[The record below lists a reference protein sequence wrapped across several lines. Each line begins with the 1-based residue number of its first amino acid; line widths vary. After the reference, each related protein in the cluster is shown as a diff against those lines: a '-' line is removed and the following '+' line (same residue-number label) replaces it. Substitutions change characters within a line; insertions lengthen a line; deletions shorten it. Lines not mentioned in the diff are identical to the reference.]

1 MNLLL
6 VIQPNFGHLP
16 SVLMYSLGLLQ
27 TDSEVKGNAD
37 VRESEYYRVGDLID
51 AKSLYDGTWWEAKIN
66 KITVNPKVKEISEE
80 DDGMLYHVTHE
91 G

>member
-1 MNLLL
+1 M
-6 VIQPNFGHLP
+6 
-16 SVLMYSLGLLQ
+16 
-27 TDSEVKGNAD
+27 
-37 VRESEYYRVGDLID
+37 GDLVD

-66 KITVNPKVKEISEE
+66 KITANPKAKEVSDK

>member
-1 MNLLL
+1 MAK
-6 VIQPNFGHLP
+6 
-16 SVLMYSLGLLQ
+16 LQ
-27 TDSEVKGNAD
+27 TDSETKKKSD
-37 VRESEYYRVGDLID
+37 VQESQYFRVGDLVD

-66 KITVNPKVKEISEE
+66 KITANPKAKEVSDE